1 MTLLSTNL
9 NGVLLVQVLL
19 PQGLLNEEAQLGE
32 AQGVVLLVRVA
43 HVQPAENRVL
53 SRELNPVGIF

>member
-19 PQGLLNEEAQLGE
+19 PQGLLHEEAQLGE
-32 AQGVVLLVRVA
+32 AQGVVLLVGVP
-43 HVQPAENRVL
+43 HVQPAENRVQ
-53 SRELNPVGIF
+53 SRECNPVGIF

>member
-32 AQGVVLLVRVA
+32 AQGVVLLVRVS